1 MNISYD
7 SETDV
12 LYIRLKDKSKFSKSK
27 KINDNTIIDIDK
39 NGEFLG
45 IEVLFASD
53 RYDIQKFIIENLPV
67 QKKAA

>member
-12 LYIRLKDKSKFSKSK
+12 LYIRLKDKAKFSKSK
-27 KINDNTIIDIDK
+27 KINDNTIIDMDK
-39 NGEFLG
+39 DGEFLG

-53 RYDIQKFIIENLPV
+53 RYDIQKFIIENLPI